1 MTNENLV
8 SEIIN
13 RLGGDRNI
21 ESAINCMT
29 RIRVQVRDDSS
40 INDDGLK
47 ELDGVLGVVH
57 NQPKYLEIVVGPG
70 KARKCIDIF
79 REKGIPA
86 AVPEAG
92 SVANAPE
99 QVVSPSGEA
108 VKKDKGLRLLKRFSQ
123 IFAPLIPGITA
134 AGICAGLAS
143 LMADRSNQML
153 P

>member
-40 INDDGLK
+40 IKDDELN
-47 ELDGVLGVVH
+47 ELDGVLGIVH

-79 REKGIPA
+79 RKKGIPGA
-86 AVPEAG
+86 ASEAG
-92 SVANAPE
+92 NKASPPE
-99 QVVSPSGEA
+99 QAVSPSGEV
-108 VKKDKGLRLLKRFSQ
+108 VKKGKGRCLLKRFSQ

-134 AGICAGLAS
+134 AGICAGLALS
-143 LMADRSNQML
+143 QKKIEEA
-153 P
+153 